1 MDDIQARKLE
11 KFNESV
17 NTEVGEHIGKI
28 MDEANRLSEETLEKA
43 EDDALL
49 EAYNKIQRAVRDT
62 EAKYR
67 RLYALEEQKYRMN
80 ALKYREELSQKIFSG
95 VERRISEFTSSEKYG
110 DYLMNIADCE
120 KLSETAVVAV
130 SPRDEKYSEKL
141 KVKYGREVRQ
151 DDSIELGGI
160 MIIDPEKGLIIDKTF
175 DSALEEQKKA
185 FSSRYGF
192 KTGS

>member
-110 DYLMNIADCE
+110 DYLMNIADRE

-141 KVKYGREVRQ
+141 KAKYGREVRQ

-160 MIIDPEKGLIIDKTF
+160 MIIDPEQGLIIDKTF

>member
-17 NTEVGEHIGKI
+17 NMEVGEHIGEI
-28 MDEANRLSEETLEKA
+28 MDEANRLSKKKLEKA

-49 EAYNKIQRAVRDT
+49 EAYNKIQKAVRDT

-67 RLYALEEQKYRMN
+67 KMYALEEQKYRMD
-80 ALKYREELSQKIFSG
+80 ALKYREELSKKIFSG
-95 VERRISEFTSSEKYG
+95 VERRITEFTSSEKYG
-110 DYLMNIADCE
+110 DYLIDIAECE

-130 SPRDEKYSEKL
+130 SPKDKKYGEKL
-141 KVKYGREVRQ
+141 KAKCGREVRQ
-151 DDSIELGGI
+151 DESIELGGL
-160 MIIDPEKGLIIDKTF
+160 MIIDSEQGLIIDKTF

-192 KTGS
+192 RTGS